1 MAHQSTWA
9 HIRGFAEAC
18 GIGVCYN
25 LRFRG
30 IAAAKAYT
38 RHYMAENSKRKWILW
53 LLAAAL
59 GVTVIAIVALRG
71 PAPLIE
77 VVTVTR
83 EDLTSTITSN
93 GKVEPI
99 SPDIARAQFPTFVA
113 EVKAAEGQMVRRGQV
128 ILTLDASDIRSQLAQ
143 ARADL
148 LAAQTDLK
156 NAHTGGPPDEVAQL
170 QGSLQNA
177 KTQVANLERTQQA
190 LQELQSKQA
199 ATQEEVAQNQA
210 ALATARANL
219 QTLQEKTAALTQRAS
234 VTAQSATLRAQQAK
248 DQVAGFEDKLHSA
261 TVMAHT
267 DGTLYSLPVAKGDF
281 VRVGDALA
289 QMADLRHVRVR
300 AFVDEPD
307 LGSLAPNQ
315 AVQVKWDA
323 LPNRVWTGKIEQVPK
338 QVVARGSRSVGEVL
352 CSIDNDKIEL
362 LPNVNVEVRILV
374 NEQHHALVIPRGAVR
389 YDNGQHFVFV
399 YGGDEVHRRDIKVGA
414 ASQQKYEV
422 VSGLKE
428 GDRVALPGEADLT
441 EGMKVRTVE
450 AK

>member
-1 MAHQSTWA
+1 
-9 HIRGFAEAC
+9 
-18 GIGVCYN
+18 
-25 LRFRG
+25 
-30 IAAAKAYT
+30 
-38 RHYMAENSKRKWILW
+38 MAENSKRKWILW
-53 LLAAAL
+53 VIAAAL
-59 GVTVIAIVALRG
+59 GVVMTAIVALRG
-71 PAPLIE
+71 PAPLIQ

-99 SPDIARAQFPTFVA
+99 SPDVARAQFPTFVA
-113 EVKAAEGQMVRRGQV
+113 EVKAAEGQTVRRGQV
-128 ILTLDASDIRSQLAQ
+128 ILTLDRSDIRSQLAQ
-143 ARADL
+143 ARGDL
-148 LAAQTDLK
+148 LTAQTDLK
-156 NAHTGGPPDEVAQL
+156 NARTGGPPDEVAQL
-170 QGSLQNA
+170 QGSLQSA
-177 KTQVANLERTQQA
+177 KTQVANLERVQQA
-190 LQELQSKQA
+190 LQELLTKQA

-219 QTLQEKTAALTQRAS
+219 QTLQEKTNALAQRAS

-248 DQVAGFEDKLHSA
+248 DQVAALEDKLRSA
-261 TVMAHT
+261 SVNAPS
-267 DGTLYSLPVAKGDF
+267 DGTLYALPVAKGDF
-281 VRVGDALA
+281 VKVGDVLA

-323 LPNRVWTGKIEQVPK
+323 MPNRIWRGKTEQVPK

-352 CSIDNDKIEL
+352 CSVDNDKIEL
-362 LPNVNVEVRILV
+362 LPNVNVEVRIVV
-374 NEQHHALVIPRGAVR
+374 NEQHDALVIPRGAVR

-414 ASQQKYEV
+414 ASLEKYAL

-428 GDRVALPGEADLT
+428 GDRVALPGDVDFSD
-441 EGMKVRTVE
+441 GMKVRTVE

>member
-1 MAHQSTWA
+1 MAHQSTW
-9 HIRGFAEAC
+9 GSYKGVAEAS

-30 IAAAKAYT
+30 LQPQ
-38 RHYMAENSKRKWILW
+38 KRIRGITWPKTVNAKWILW

-59 GVTVIAIVALRG
+59 GVIVIAIVALRG

-93 GKVEPI
+93 GKAEPI

-113 EVKAAEGQMVRRGQV
+113 EVKAAEGQLVRRGQV

-156 NAHTGGPPDEVAQL
+156 NAHTGEPPDQVAQL

-210 ALATARANL
+210 AVATARANL
-219 QTLQEKTAALTQRAS
+219 QTLQEKTAALAQRAS

-248 DQVAGFEDKLHSA
+248 DQLAGLEDKLHSA
-261 TVMAHT
+261 TVTAHT

-281 VRVGDALA
+281 VKVGDALA

-338 QVVARGSRSVGEVL
+338 QAVARGSRSVGEVL
-352 CSIDNDKIEL
+352 CSIDNEKIEGL
-362 LPNVNVEVRILV
+362 LPNVNVEECILA
-374 NEQHHALVIPRGAVR
+374 Q
-389 YDNGQHFVFV
+389 
-399 YGGDEVHRRDIKVGA
+399 
-414 ASQQKYEV
+414 
-422 VSGLKE
+422 
-428 GDRVALPGEADLT
+428 
-441 EGMKVRTVE
+441 
-450 AK
+450 

>member
-1 MAHQSTWA
+1 
-9 HIRGFAEAC
+9 
-18 GIGVCYN
+18 
-25 LRFRG
+25 
-30 IAAAKAYT
+30 
-38 RHYMAENSKRKWILW
+38 MAENSKRKWILW
-53 LLAAAL
+53 VIAAAL
-59 GVTVIAIVALRG
+59 GVVMTAIVALRG
-71 PAPLIE
+71 PAPLIQ

-99 SPDIARAQFPTFVA
+99 SPDVARAQFPTFVA
-113 EVKAAEGQMVRRGQV
+113 EVKAAEGQTVRRGQV
-128 ILTLDASDIRSQLAQ
+128 ILTLDRSDIRSQLAQ
-143 ARADL
+143 ARGDL
-148 LAAQTDLK
+148 LTAQTDLK
-156 NAHTGGPPDEVAQL
+156 NARTGGPPDEVAQL
-170 QGSLQNA
+170 QGSLQSA
-177 KTQVANLERTQQA
+177 KTQVANLERVQQA
-190 LQELQSKQA
+190 LQELLTKQA

-219 QTLQEKTAALTQRAS
+219 QTLQEKTSALAQRAS

-248 DQVAGFEDKLHSA
+248 DQVAALEDKLRSA
-261 TVMAHT
+261 SVNAPS
-267 DGTLYSLPVAKGDF
+267 DGTLYALPVAKGDF
-281 VRVGDALA
+281 VKVGDVLA

-323 LPNRVWTGKIEQVPK
+323 MPNRIWRGKTEQVPK

-352 CSIDNDKIEL
+352 CSVDNDKIEL
-362 LPNVNVEVRILV
+362 LPNVNVEVRIVV
-374 NEQHHALVIPRGAVR
+374 NEQHDALVIPRGAVR

-414 ASQQKYEV
+414 ASLQKYAL

-428 GDRVALPGEADLT
+428 GDRVALPGDVDFSD
-441 EGMKVRTVE
+441 GMKVRTVE